1 MQVEEADRIIAC
13 SPAAVTSYFTA
24 YGPLLAKFGPG
35 RVYNMDESPILM
47 LGRWLKG
54 VVAPSTKGDVK
65 RVGGTSKAI
74 MREMFSIITC
84 FSASG
89 HLIPHAFIVK
99 GATRKSNPLKYTQK
113 TMPGATFICK
123 KMSAM
128 IDGTLLEMWLD
139 HFVRRVP
146 GGVSPDNPV
155 LLLLDSHSSRTM
167 PGVIAKAKLLGVDIL
182 LPPGNTTSELQ
193 PCDQIFGGFKA
204 RLATLR
210 VMLLQTKGFTGLTE
224 QAIFRL
230 IGEASQASFTREAM
244 SRAFGHCG
252 LYPLDLE
259 KVLKRLPSNEQRVAA
274 EKETAAAVAAAAA
287 AAGPSGAAATEAAAA
302 VAAAEAEAEAEADT
316 EESSEASS
324 SDGEEGSG
332 EDLAQEAGAGAA
344 GGLDVLAAAAVAA
357 ATAAAKAA
365 AAGARAGTLQEQRAA
380 ILQVPP
386 LPQPRSGPSKRITVE
401 RFITSEAFAEQQEQ
415 ATAAQAATKAAKTA
429 AEVLR
434 KVKAAAR
441 LTAAAQA
448 KGLTRPQLIARNAEL
463 LAALDTMVAA
473 YTEKGLEL
481 PHGVADLRAAGA
493 APAAA
498 AAAAEPDGA
507 AAGESDTSAVGTA
520 AGSALEPTQ
529 PASGAGR
536 PGATVAAAK
545 RAASARKTDAS
556 VKRRPPAQD
565 PPPAAVQ
572 RPRRSTRS
580 SRCLK
585 DVSDDENA

>member
-155 LLLLDSHSSRTM
+155 
-167 PGVIAKAKLLGVDIL
+167 
-182 LPPGNTTSELQ
+182 PPGNTTSELQ